1 MQHINIKPQQLH
13 ISFVRLLGEG
23 GFGKVFLADIA
34 SGHGFQQQAA
44 VKVLHPQFQHHP
56 ELLVRQLDEARMLGL
71 LNHRNIVKVY
81 DVCEIDGQ
89 MSILME
95 YVEGVSLSKLLKFN
109 PVPWGVALQWVS
121 DCAAALHDAHQAH
134 HPQTGRQLKL
144 IHRDIKPSNLL
155 ISRSGT
161 LKLLDFGI
169 AKMDGVREAKTSTHQ
184 MGTERYMAPEQW
196 LENTSSASVDIYAL
210 GRTMLE
216 MLYGKLLPRCPLDVA
231 LHDQSI
237 QRLVEEIPSVVDDS
251 VPQIIL
257 DTGKNLLLEM
267 LNHDPTR
274 RPSAEEVADRA
285 LCLAEAIGVGSVRT
299 YMASVFESL
308 SVTASGVDSG
318 SNSSMLSNTQTVQTS
333 SLNIEVSSL
342 GSLKLVSGGLSAS
355 VPSNS
360 ERASMD
366 LPLGEN
372 AGAEAA
378 VKIDS
383 DSTLRLLSR
392 ALALVFLLGVFG
404 LYGFMTLNAN
414 VEKLDA
420 SVSSSST
427 VEAIEKEDHGTS
439 SVPTVSEGGDTLVVE
454 EPLGTED
461 HEETQQAAADEPVK
475 AKVPLKKQP
484 VSKYEVVISSV
495 PLGADVYLD
504 GQYMGKSLLTL
515 PAVSKGTHRIRLE
528 LGENSIHK
536 KLSIRDNGRFVWRM
550 NNPEGETW
558 FSY

>member
-1 MQHINIKPQQLH
+1 MQHISIEPQQLH
-13 ISFVRLLGEG
+13 ISFVQLLGEG

-81 DVCEIDGQ
+81 DVCEVNGQ
-89 MSILME
+89 VSILME
-95 YVEGVSLSKLLKFN
+95 YVDGVSVSRLLKAS
-109 PVPWGVALQWVS
+109 PVPWGVALQWIA

-134 HPQTGRQLKL
+134 HPQTGMPLKL

-169 AKMDGVREAKTSTHQ
+169 AKMDGVREARTSTHQ

-196 LENTSSASVDIYAL
+196 LENTSSARVDIYAL

-216 MLYGKLLPRCPLDVA
+216 MLYGELLPRCPLDGT
-231 LHDQSI
+231 LHEQSI
-237 QRLVEEIPSVVDDS
+237 QRLVEGIPSAIDDS
-251 VPQIIL
+251 VPQMIL

-267 LNHDPTR
+267 LSHDPVR

-285 LCLAEAIGVGSVRT
+285 LCLAEAIGVGSVRA
-299 YMASVFESL
+299 YMASVFENL
-308 SVTASGVDSG
+308 RVADPVLKVGH
-318 SNSSMLSNTQTVQTS
+318 NLSMLSEMQTQSVQPS
-333 SLNIEVSSL
+333 NVNIEVSSF
-342 GSLKLVSGGLSAS
+342 GSLQLISGGLPTP
-355 VPSNS
+355 VPSDFEPANMV
-360 ERASMD
+360 A
-366 LPLGEN
+366 P
-372 AGAEAA
+372 
-378 VKIDS
+378 VS
-383 DSTLRLLSR
+383 DSTGIENAVMTDADSDWRLSPWV
-392 ALALVFLLGVFG
+392 LALVFLIGTFG
-404 LYGFMTLNAN
+404 LYGFMAPHEN
-414 VEKLDA
+414 VEGSDEPL
-420 SVSSSST
+420 SLGT
-427 VEAIEKEDHGTS
+427 TLEKDVREMPLS
-439 SVPTVSEGGDTLVVE
+439 PTISEGGDPNVAEGVE
-454 EPLGTED
+454 NTEKHRATPQVTVD
-461 HEETQQAAADEPVK
+461 SSVN
-475 AKVPLKKQP
+475 AKPPIKRQP
-484 VSKYEVVISSV
+484 VSKYEIVISSV

-528 LGENSIHK
+528 LGEKSIHK